1 MSTED
6 AARTLLRDSGEAMKS
21 AKELINLLG
30 AENER
35 LHERCV
41 RYREA
46 LLEILAESH
55 KDWNS
60 GHEIIRLAREALNG

>member
-1 MSTED
+1 MSTADE
-6 AARTLLRDSGEAMKS
+6 AAALLRDTSEAMAA
-21 AKELINLLG
+21 AKELINILG

-60 GHEIIRLAREALNG
+60 GQEVIRLARGALNG